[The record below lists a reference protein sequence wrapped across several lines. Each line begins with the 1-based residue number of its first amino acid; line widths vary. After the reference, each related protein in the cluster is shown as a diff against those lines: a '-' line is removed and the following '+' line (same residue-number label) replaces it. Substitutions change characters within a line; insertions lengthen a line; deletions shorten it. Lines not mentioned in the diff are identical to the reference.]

1 MASVRSRHLV
11 GEGPTEARAS
21 SGLEDQSCSPASL
34 CPHVTRPSGHGHLQA
49 GKHTLIAHCP
59 CQCLHP
65 GLPASRAV
73 GTKYLLLNPQPA
85 VICHRS
91 LSRCR
96 CPPSFAGAHRHAG
109 EQDPTLLTPPP
120 AQGKTGVATPAD
132 FREAGKV
139 PVQLPHP
146 AELQPPD
153 PFPGAHTEQGG
164 GDSLHG
170 QAGSPAS
177 RAWRNKAGPGLSPDA
192 QLSQSVM
199 T

>member
-1 MASVRSRHLV
+1 M
-11 GEGPTEARAS
+11 G
-21 SGLEDQSCSPASL
+21 
-34 CPHVTRPSGHGHLQA
+34 
-49 GKHTLIAHCP
+49 I
-59 CQCLHP
+59 
-65 GLPASRAV
+65 
-73 GTKYLLLNPQPA
+73 
-85 VICHRS
+85 
-91 LSRCR
+91 
-96 CPPSFAGAHRHAG
+96 G

-120 AQGKTGVATPAD
+120 AQGKMGVATPAD